1 MLLVRCNNEPSI
13 LRGRPVRRSPFAMF
27 DAFHISAGFA
37 KPGMRAISAFQVDI
51 LRMKG
56 VIAI

>member
-1 MLLVRCNNEPSI
+1 MSQASYAAGLCAGHPLQCST
-13 LRGRPVRRSPFAMF
+13 LFTSRRFREAW
-27 DAFHISAGFA
+27 HEGN
-37 KPGMRAISAFQVDI
+37 SAFQVDI

>member
-1 MLLVRCNNEPSI
+1 
-13 LRGRPVRRSPFAMF
+13 MF